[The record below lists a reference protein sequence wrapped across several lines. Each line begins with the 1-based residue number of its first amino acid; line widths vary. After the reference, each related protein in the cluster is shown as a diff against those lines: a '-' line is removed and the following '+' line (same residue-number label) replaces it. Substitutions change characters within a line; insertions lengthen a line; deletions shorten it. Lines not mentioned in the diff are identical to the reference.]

1 MAFIYCCMEKS
12 SFEHCFLSST
22 PFSCIVLLTS
32 TFFFVEGN
40 ESRVYNGVR
49 TDAGFLDTMFSQDL
63 EEIAVWLWTIDRRAS
78 SE

>member
-1 MAFIYCCMEKS
+1 MY
-12 SFEHCFLSST
+12 SST
-22 PFSCIVLLTS
+22 YFN
-32 TFFFVEGN
+32 FFFVKGN

-49 TDAGFLDTMFSQDL
+49 TDVGFLDTMFSQDL